1 MKKIKYLIF
10 IFFLVFSFYFTDKVM
25 IYIDSKNPIMQKITS
40 VMNDYYISP
49 VDAIIYNDTIIPGI
63 NGKEVNKQ
71 ASLIKMEEFGAF
83 NDTYLIYNKVKP
95 NISLD
100 DYKDKVIIRGNP
112 SKRSIALILE
122 ENSNLEEY
130 LLNKNIKYSIIAT
143 LNTTLSQNKD
153 YINGEKD
160 QNKASDLNSLLNKK
174 KINKKICLVNYSNI
188 DFCKNKKYFIIK
200 PSIEL
205 NNLTFN
211 NINNGE
217 IILITQNTT
226 LDSLNNLI
234 IKANHLDLSF
244 VSLSELIA
252 E

>member
-1 MKKIKYLIF
+1 
-10 IFFLVFSFYFTDKVM
+10 
-25 IYIDSKNPIMQKITS
+25 
-40 VMNDYYISP
+40 MNDYYISP

>member
-174 KINKKICLVNYSNI
+174 KINKKICLINYSNI

>member
-122 ENSNLEEY
+122 ENSNIEEY

>member
-205 NNLTFN
+205 NNLPFN

>member
-1 MKKIKYLIF
+1 MLTHSGVDLHPPLI
-10 IFFLVFSFYFTDKVM
+10 
-25 IYIDSKNPIMQKITS
+25 
-40 VMNDYYISP
+40 
-49 VDAIIYNDTIIPGI
+49 
-63 NGKEVNKQ
+63 
-71 ASLIKMEEFGAF
+71 
-83 NDTYLIYNKVKP
+83 TYHN
-95 NISLD
+95 
-100 DYKDKVIIRGNP
+100 
-112 SKRSIALILE
+112 E
-122 ENSNLEEY
+122 
-130 LLNKNIKYSIIAT
+130 
-143 LNTTLSQNKD
+143 
-153 YINGEKD
+153 
-160 QNKASDLNSLLNKK
+160 
-174 KINKKICLVNYSNI
+174 INKKICLVNYSNI